1 MARDKSSVDM
11 TQGSIERL
19 LIMFALP
26 LLLGQIFQ
34 QLYNAVD
41 GVVVGRFVGK
51 EALAAVGA
59 SGNIINALISFFTG
73 LGTGSGVVISQYFG
87 AHNDQG
93 VRDTVHTTV
102 VATLILAVVCTIL
115 GVTATG
121 TILKWMDTP
130 ADVEP
135 QAAAYLR
142 IYFAGVAGLMF
153 YNIGSG
159 ILRAVGDSTRPLYFL
174 IFSALLNLGLDL
186 LFVCVFHMGIEGAAW
201 ATIIAQAISA
211 VLTFVVLGREKGS
224 YRVELRALSIK
235 KNVLGQVIK
244 IGLPMAVQTGIIS
257 LSNVFVQA
265 YINAFQSACMA
276 GWASYNK
283 LDAFVWLPMLSLG
296 MAVTTFVGQNLGAG
310 KPERARRGVR
320 VSVVLSLVSTMLLV
334 IPMMVFA
341 DSFLKIFNGEADV
354 LAYGRMFVVY
364 MSPFYIP
371 YTFTQIY
378 SGALRG
384 AGDSVKPMFICIF
397 SFVIFR
403 QIYLFIGTRF
413 ITHPLF
419 VGMGYPAG
427 WMVSVL
433 LMVIA
438 YRRSHWEEKRAIAAD

>member
-1 MARDKSSVDM
+1 M
-11 TQGSIERL
+11 
-19 LIMFALP
+19 
-26 LLLGQIFQ
+26 
-34 QLYNAVD
+34 
-41 GVVVGRFVGK
+41 
-51 EALAAVGA
+51 
-59 SGNIINALISFFTG
+59 
-73 LGTGSGVVISQYFG
+73 
-87 AHNDQG
+87 
-93 VRDTVHTTV
+93 
-102 VATLILAVVCTIL
+102 
-115 GVTATG
+115 
-121 TILKWMDTP
+121 
-130 ADVEP
+130 
-135 QAAAYLR
+135 
-142 IYFAGVAGLMF
+142 
-153 YNIGSG
+153 
-159 ILRAVGDSTRPLYFL
+159 
-174 IFSALLNLGLDL
+174 
-186 LFVCVFHMGIEGAAW
+186 
-201 ATIIAQAISA
+201 
-211 VLTFVVLGREKGS
+211 
-224 YRVELRALSIK
+224 
-235 KNVLGQVIK
+235 IK

-320 VSVVLSLVSTMLLV
+320 VSVVLSLVSTTLLV

-341 DSFLKIFNGEADV
+341 DSFLRIFNGDADV
-354 LAYGRMFVVY
+354 LYYGRMFVVY

-384 AGDSVKPMFICIF
+384 AGDSVKPMLICIF

-438 YRRSHWEEKRAIAAD
+438 YRRSHWEEKRAIAAE

>member
-1 MARDKSSVDM
+1 MAKSRNSVDM

-186 LFVCVFHMGIEGAAW
+186 LFVCVFRMGIEGAAW

-211 VLTFVVLGREKGS
+211 VLTFVVLGREQGS

-235 KNVLGQVIK
+235 KNVLGQVIR
-244 IGLPMAVQTGIIS
+244 IGLPMAVQTGVIS

-265 YINAFQSACMA
+265 YINAFKSACMA

-320 VSVVLSLVSTMLLV
+320 VSVVLSLVSTTLLV

-341 DSFLKIFNGEADV
+341 DSFLKIFNGEEDV
-354 LAYGRMFVVY
+354 LYYGRMFVVY

-384 AGDSVKPMFICIF
+384 AGDSVKPMLICIF

-413 ITHPLF
+413 ITHPLV

-438 YRRSHWEEKRAIAAD
+438 YRRSHWEEKRVIAAE

>member
-1 MARDKSSVDM
+1 MARNKSSVDM

-102 VATLILAVVCTIL
+102 VATLILAVFCTIL

-121 TILKWMDTP
+121 TILQWMDTP

-135 QAAAYLR
+135 EAAAYLR

-235 KNVLGQVIK
+235 KSVLGQVIK

-320 VSVVLSLVSTMLLV
+320 VSVVLSLVSTTLLV

-341 DSFLKIFNGEADV
+341 DSFLRIFNGDADV
-354 LAYGRMFVVY
+354 LYYGRMFVVY

-384 AGDSVKPMFICIF
+384 AGDSVKPMLICIF
-397 SFVIFR
+397 SFV
-403 QIYLFIGTRF
+403 IYLFIGTRF
-413 ITHPLF
+413 IAHPLF

-427 WMVSVL
+427 WIVSVL

-438 YRRSHWEEKRAIAAD
+438 YRRSHWEEKRAIAAE

>member
-1 MARDKSSVDM
+1 MARNKSSVDM

-93 VRDTVHTTV
+93 VRDTVHTSV
-102 VATLILAVVCTIL
+102 VATLILAVFCTIL

-121 TILKWMDTP
+121 TILQWMDTP

-186 LFVCVFHMGIEGAAW
+186 LFVCVFRMGIEGAAW

-224 YRVELRALSIK
+224 YRVELRAL
-235 KNVLGQVIK
+235 
-244 IGLPMAVQTGIIS
+244 
-257 LSNVFVQA
+257 
-265 YINAFQSACMA
+265 
-276 GWASYNK
+276 
-283 LDAFVWLPMLSLG
+283 
-296 MAVTTFVGQNLGAG
+296 
-310 KPERARRGVR
+310 
-320 VSVVLSLVSTMLLV
+320 
-334 IPMMVFA
+334 
-341 DSFLKIFNGEADV
+341 
-354 LAYGRMFVVY
+354 
-364 MSPFYIP
+364 
-371 YTFTQIY
+371 
-378 SGALRG
+378 
-384 AGDSVKPMFICIF
+384 
-397 SFVIFR
+397 
-403 QIYLFIGTRF
+403 
-413 ITHPLF
+413 
-419 VGMGYPAG
+419 
-427 WMVSVL
+427 
-433 LMVIA
+433 
-438 YRRSHWEEKRAIAAD
+438 

>member
-1 MARDKSSVDM
+1 MARSKNSVDM
-11 TQGSIERL
+11 TQGSIEKL
-19 LIMFALP
+19 LIQFALP

-34 QLYNAVD
+34 QFYNAVD
-41 GVVVGRFVGK
+41 GIVVGQFVGK

-87 AHNDQG
+87 AHNDKG
-93 VRDTVHTTV
+93 VRDTVHTAV
-102 VATLILAVVCTIL
+102 VATLILAVFCTIL

-135 QAAAYLR
+135 EAAVYLR

-159 ILRAVGDSTRPLYFL
+159 ILQAVGDSTRPLFFL

-186 LFVCVFHMGIEGAAW
+186 LFVCVFHMGIAGAAW
-201 ATIIAQAISA
+201 ATIIAQGLSA
-211 VLTFVVLGREKGS
+211 VLTFVVLAREKGS
-224 YRVELRALSIK
+224 HRVELRALTIK
-235 KNVLGQVIK
+235 KDVLLQVIR
-244 IGLPMAVQTGIIS
+244 IGLPMAVQSGIIS

-265 YINAFQSACMA
+265 YINAFQSDCMA

-310 KPERARRGVR
+310 KPDRARRGVR
-320 VSVVLSLVSTMLLV
+320 VAVVLSLISTTILV

-341 DSFLKIFNGEADV
+341 KTFLRIFNNEESV
-354 LAYGRMFVVY
+354 LNYGRMFVLY

-384 AGDSVKPMFICIF
+384 SGNSVKPMLICIF
-397 SFVIFR
+397 SFVVFR

-413 ITHPLF
+413 INHPLF

-427 WMVSVL
+427 WIVSVV
-433 LMVIA
+433 LMIIA
-438 YRRSHWEEKRAIAAD
+438 YRRSNWEEKCSIAAR

>member
-1 MARDKSSVDM
+1 
-11 TQGSIERL
+11 
-19 LIMFALP
+19 MF
-26 LLLGQIFQ
+26 
-34 QLYNAVD
+34 
-41 GVVVGRFVGK
+41 
-51 EALAAVGA
+51 
-59 SGNIINALISFFTG
+59 
-73 LGTGSGVVISQYFG
+73 
-87 AHNDQG
+87 
-93 VRDTVHTTV
+93 
-102 VATLILAVVCTIL
+102 CTIL

-121 TILKWMDTP
+121 TILQWMDTP

-235 KNVLGQVIK
+235 KSVLGQVIK

-283 LDAFVWLPMLSLG
+283 LDAFIWLPMLSLG

-320 VSVVLSLVSTMLLV
+320 VSVVLSLVSTTLLV

-341 DSFLKIFNGEADV
+341 DSFLRIFNGDADV
-354 LAYGRMFVVY
+354 LYYGRMFVVY

-384 AGDSVKPMFICIF
+384 AGDSVKPMLICIF

-438 YRRSHWEEKRAIAAD
+438 YRRSHWEEKRAIAAE